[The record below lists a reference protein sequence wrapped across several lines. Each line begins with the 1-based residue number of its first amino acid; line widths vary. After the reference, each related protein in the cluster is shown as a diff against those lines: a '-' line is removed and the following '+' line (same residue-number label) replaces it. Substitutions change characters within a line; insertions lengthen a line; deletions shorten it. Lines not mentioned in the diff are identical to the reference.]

1 MARKLACA
9 KCGLVRE
16 HTADRYGLKVV
27 LPTKDS
33 STLDE
38 LLKNT
43 RTSNLMDDH
52 VCPTCKTKDTTTE
65 DVFVKKLPKY
75 LIVQAPRARHVE
87 DKNKHPVIKK
97 IKTLIKFP
105 TETLDLS
112 PLLCGGQ
119 SSEDYIYEVFG
130 TVEHMGN
137 G

>member
-65 DVFVKKLPKY
+65 DVFVNKLPKY
-75 LIVQAPRARHVE
+75 LIVQAPRARHME
-87 DKNKHPVIKK
+87 GKNKHPVIKK

-105 TETLDLS
+105 AETLDLS

-119 SSEDYIYEVFG
+119 SSENYKYEVFG
-130 TVEHMGN
+130 AVEHVGN